1 MTPDAIFVFVLIAVA
16 GGLMASNRVRYDFV
30 ALLVVISLI
39 ISGTLS
45 VSEALSGFGSS
56 VVIMVACL
64 LVVGELLDKTGVAL
78 GVGNWILKRGG
89 RSEPRLLMLLM
100 VCAAGL
106 GSFMS
111 STAVVAIFIP
121 IILRIAK
128 NTGISQSSFLL
139 PMAYAALI
147 SGMLTLIATPP
158 NLVVSDELAAHG
170 YEPLGFFSFLP
181 VGVVILVIAVVY
193 MLFIGR
199 FLLRANLPD
208 TSPKSGPVSQSV
220 FELWADY
227 RGEDIV
233 KVLKFPDRL
242 KAFGMDVLDQD
253 FQNEYDVKILA
264 RSRPKSRRS
273 PNISIFTTGMELQ
286 PDDLIVVSGKKDL
299 IENLVLRTGFI
310 DQGLFV
316 DQKADWLGVLGAAV
330 VMLQPEARTIGQSIT
345 DAALQSRYGLV
356 VLGLLRTDGMVE
368 NDAEAKLQ
376 AGDRLLVTGSW
387 SNIEALSTHNHEFV
401 VLELP
406 EEHQDLVPVRGKV
419 PVALAILAA
428 MVVLS
433 VFNIVPI
440 IVAVMLAAIAA
451 VSFGGLNAEAT
462 YRSLHWS
469 SLILVAGM
477 LPLADALE
485 QTGGSQIIVDALLS
499 AVGGAGPLTMMAAIY
514 LLTAGL
520 SLVLSNTAS
529 AVLVIPI
536 AITAAE
542 TLGVSPYP
550 LAISVLIAASAAFST
565 PISTPVVTL
574 VVAPGGYKFADFF
587 KVGVPLTLLAG
598 IATILV
604 TPIFFP
610 F

>member
-1 MTPDAIFVFVLIAVA
+1 LA
-16 GGLMASNRVRYDFV
+16 
-30 ALLVVISLI
+30 
-39 ISGTLS
+39 

-78 GVGNWILKRGG
+78 DVGNWILKRGG
-89 RSEPRLLMLLM
+89 RSEPRLLM

-111 STAVVAIFIP
+111 STAVVALFIP

-181 VGVVILVIAVVY
+181 IGVVILVIAVVY

-330 VMLQPEARTIGQSIT
+330 VMLHPEARTIGQSIP
-345 DAALQSRYGLV
+345 DAALQLRYGLV

>member
-1 MTPDAIFVFVLIAVA
+1 MTTEAIFVFVLIAA
-16 GGLMASNRVRYDFV
+16 AAGLMASNRVRYDFV
-30 ALLVVISLI
+30 ALLVVIFLI
-39 ISGTLS
+39 VSGTLS
-45 VSEALSGFGSS
+45 VGEALSGFGSP

-89 RSEPRLLMLLM
+89 TSEPRLLILLM

-128 NTGISQSSFLL
+128 NTGISQSNFLL

-147 SGMLTLIATPP
+147 SGMLTLIASPP

-170 YEPLGFFSFLP
+170 FEPLGFFSFLP
-181 VGVVILVIAVVY
+181 IGVVILVIAVTY
-193 MLFIGR
+193 ILFIGR
-199 FLLRANLPD
+199 FFLRANLPVV
-208 TSPKSGPVSQSV
+208 SSKSGIDSQSIFEFWSIFRDAEIIKIIKVPARSKV
-220 FELWADY
+220 FDMS
-227 RGEDIV
+227 I
-233 KVLKFPDRL
+233 
-242 KAFGMDVLDQD
+242 LDQD
-253 FQNEYDVKILA
+253 FQNKYDVKVLA
-264 RSRPKSRRS
+264 RSRQKSRRS
-273 PNISIFTTGMELQ
+273 PKISMFTVGSELQ
-286 PDDLIVVSGKKDL
+286 PGDLIAVSGKKDL
-299 IENLVLRTGFI
+299 IENLVLETGLI
-310 DQGLFV
+310 DQGLFI
-316 DQKADWLGVLGAAV
+316 DNKSDWLGALGAAV
-330 VMLQPEARTIGQSIT
+330 IMLHPEARSIGQT
-345 DAALQSRYGLV
+345 VTEAALQSKYGLE
-356 VLGLLRTDGMVE
+356 VLGLLRSDGRVE
-368 NDAEAKLQ
+368 DYLETNLQ
-376 AGDRLLVTGSW
+376 VSDRLLVVGSW
-387 SNIEALSTHNHEFV
+387 SKIDALSALNHELV

-406 EEHQDLVPVRGKV
+406 EEHQDVVPVRGKA
-419 PVALAILAA
+419 PTALAILAI

-440 IVAVMLAAIAA
+440 VVAVMLAAIAA

-485 QTGGSQIIVDALLS
+485 QTGGSQIIVDALLFV
-499 AVGGAGPLTMMAAIY
+499 VGDAGPLKMMAAIF

-520 SLVLSNTAS
+520 GLVLSNTAS

-550 LAISVLIAASAAFST
+550 LAICVLIAASAAFST
-565 PISTPVVTL
+565 PVSTPVVTL
-574 VVAPGGYKFADFF
+574 VVAPGGYKFTDFL
-587 KVGVPLTLLAG
+587 KVGMPLTLLVG

>member
-1 MTPDAIFVFVLIAVA
+1 MTTEAMYVFVLIAVA
-16 GGLMASNRVRYDFV
+16 AGLMASNRVRYDFV
-30 ALLVVISLI
+30 ALLVVIFLI
-39 ISGTLS
+39 VSDVLS
-45 VSEALSGFGSS
+45 VGEALAGFGSS

-89 RSEPRLLMLLM
+89 TSEPRLLILLM
-100 VCAAGL
+100 VSAAGL

-128 NTGISQSSFLL
+128 NTGISQSNFLL

-158 NLVVSDELAAHG
+158 NLVISDELAAHG
-170 YEPLGFFSFLP
+170 FEPLGFFSFFP
-181 VGVVILVIAVVY
+181 IGAVILVIAVIY
-193 MLFIGR
+193 ILFVGR
-199 FLLRANLPD
+199 FLLRGKLSD
-208 TSPKSGPVSQSV
+208 VSPNSESDGRSV
-220 FELWADY
+220 FDFWATFRSD
-227 RGEDIV
+227 EIV
-233 KVLKFPDRL
+233 RVLKIPDRS
-242 KAFGMDVLDQD
+242 KDFGGSVLDQD
-253 FQNEYDVKILA
+253 FQIKYGVKILA
-264 RSRPKSRRS
+264 RSRLKSKRP
-273 PNISIFTTGMELQ
+273 PNISIFTAETGLRSG
-286 PDDLIVVSGKKDL
+286 DLIVVAGKIDMIQDL
-299 IENLVLRTGFI
+299 VSETGFI
-310 DQGLFV
+310 DQGLFS
-316 DQKADWLGVLGAAV
+316 DNKSDWLGVLGAAV
-330 VMLQPEARTIGQSIT
+330 IMLHPEARSIGQPVS
-345 DAALQSRYGLV
+345 AATLQSKYGV
-356 VLGLLRTDGMVE
+356 EVLGLLRVDGSTGDLSE
-368 NDAEAKLQ
+368 TILQ
-376 AGDRLLVTGSW
+376 AGDRLLVIGNW
-387 SNIEALSTHNHEFV
+387 ANIEALSALNHELV

-406 EEHQDLVPVRGKV
+406 DEHQDVVAVRGKV
-419 PVALAILAA
+419 PVALAILAV

-440 IVAVMLAAIAA
+440 VVAVMIAAIAA

-499 AVGGAGPLTMMAAIY
+499 VVGDAGPVTMMAAIF

-550 LAISVLIAASAAFST
+550 MAISVLIAASAAFST

-574 VVAPGGYKFADFF
+574 VVAPGGYKFSDFL
-587 KVGVPLTLLAG
+587 KVGVPLTLLTG
-598 IATILV
+598 VATILV